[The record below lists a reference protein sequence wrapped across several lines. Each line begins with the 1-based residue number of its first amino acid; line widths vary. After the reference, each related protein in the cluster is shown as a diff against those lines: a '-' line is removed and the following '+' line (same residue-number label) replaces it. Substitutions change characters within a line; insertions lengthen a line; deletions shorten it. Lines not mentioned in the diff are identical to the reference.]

1 MLKMRIEDQ
10 NNKVTKEQLTSAI
23 RENNTI
29 LKKVKAGEKEY
40 QDSLGWLNLDKW
52 ADQDTIQHIEN
63 IAADIQK
70 NCDAFVL
77 IGVGGS
83 NNAARSV
90 IKALADVSSVEMIYA
105 GNSLSPY
112 AVNQLLRHLEGKDY
126 AIDCIAKNFE
136 TLEPGSSFRILRK
149 AMEKKYSK
157 EEAAKRTICTGT
169 YGSSLEKLCQTEGYM
184 FVPFPTD
191 VGGRY
196 SAFSYVGLLPMAV
209 AGIDVRSLVQGGKDM
224 EKLLENTENEDN
236 VALQYA
242 SLRNLY
248 YQQGYSMET
257 LAEFEPQFRWFNKWW
272 IQLFAESEGKD
283 GKGLFPVAAE
293 YSEELHAV
301 GQYLQDGAPLMFE
314 TFLDVQAPT
323 GSVVIHSDEKADYFD
338 YLDGKNFSEINRA
351 AFKATV
357 AAHSSK
363 MPCIIL
369 EIDAIDAYHFG
380 MLFYFFQFSC
390 YLSCKILGVNPFNQP
405 GVENYKG
412 WMFKALGKS

>member
-1 MLKMRIEDQ
+1 
-10 NNKVTKEQLTSAI
+10 
-23 RENNTI
+23 
-29 LKKVKAGEKEY
+29 
-40 QDSLGWLNLDKW
+40 
-52 ADQDTIQHIEN
+52 
-63 IAADIQK
+63 
-70 NCDAFVL
+70 
-77 IGVGGS
+77 
-83 NNAARSV
+83 
-90 IKALADVSSVEMIYA
+90 
-105 GNSLSPY
+105 
-112 AVNQLLRHLEGKDY
+112 
-126 AIDCIAKNFE
+126 
-136 TLEPGSSFRILRK
+136 
-149 AMEKKYSK
+149 MEKKYSK

-169 YGSSLEKLCQTEGYM
+169 YGSSLERLCQTEGYT

-196 SAFSYVGLLPMAV
+196 SAFSYVGLLLMAV

-224 EKLLENTENEDN
+224 AKLLENTENEDN

-248 YQQGYSMET
+248 YQQGYSLEM

-272 IQLFAESEGKD
+272 TQLFAESEGKD

-314 TFLDVQAPT
+314 TFLDVQTPT
-323 GSVVIHSDEKADYFD
+323 GSVVIHADEKADYFD
-338 YLDGKNFSEINRA
+338 YLDGKDFSEINLA

-363 MPCIIL
+363 MPCIIF

-390 YLSCKILGVNPFNQP
+390 YLSCKILDVNPFNQP
-405 GVENYKG
+405 GVENYKS